1 MPEFQ
6 AYATYIVFGLVIM
19 AITFNWLDMTLA
31 AMLGL
36 CVLTVAGVI
45 VQKDILKTVA
55 ASQGPLALLFGGMVV
70 ARVLV
75 PTGIFD
81 HLGTRFLILTR
92 GSGKRFLLLLVA
104 LIAVVCAILPNATAV
119 ILVAPVIIRVCREL
133 DVDFLGPMVL
143 TAIVSN
149 AAGLLTLVG
158 DPATFF
164 VGQAMG
170 ISFVGYLEKVSL
182 GGVLAIVTVVGL
194 MPLLFSRAW
203 NARCALAAGLRP
215 TTIRRPYF
223 CIFALTTLAVMV
235 GLFLVGDSLPNPILP
250 PSAAIIGASLA
261 LLTIHSA
268 KVEPIENVI
277 RDIDWKTILFIFCMM
292 CYVEQLTKTGILGGM
307 ARTMFATFGDNLL
320 LGALILLV
328 TIGLTSAFLANIPV
342 VAAAVLLTKGYLVL
356 LHLVPEEALGPSFTD
371 WPAPCLPLFVAMMFG
386 GTLGG
391 NATLIGAAANLVS
404 AGICAAHG
412 RMVTFKTFLRY
423 GAPVTACQLA
433 VSALYIWLLS
443 LWTSP

>member
-182 GGVLAIVTVVGL
+182 GGVLAIVTVADALVVFPG
-194 MPLLFSRAW
+194 MERQVRACRGPATHHDSATVFLYLRPD
-203 NARCALAAGLRP
+203 NAGCHGGPVFGRRQPAQSDLAAIG
-215 TTIRRPYF
+215 
-223 CIFALTTLAVMV
+223 
-235 GLFLVGDSLPNPILP
+235 GDHRCQPGPADHP
-250 PSAAIIGASLA
+250 QRQG
-261 LLTIHSA
+261 
-268 KVEPIENVI
+268 
-277 RDIDWKTILFIFCMM
+277 
-292 CYVEQLTKTGILGGM
+292 
-307 ARTMFATFGDNLL
+307 RTD
-320 LGALILLV
+320 
-328 TIGLTSAFLANIPV
+328 
-342 VAAAVLLTKGYLVL
+342 
-356 LHLVPEEALGPSFTD
+356 
-371 WPAPCLPLFVAMMFG
+371 
-386 GTLGG
+386 
-391 NATLIGAAANLVS
+391 
-404 AGICAAHG
+404 
-412 RMVTFKTFLRY
+412 
-423 GAPVTACQLA
+423 
-433 VSALYIWLLS
+433 
-443 LWTSP
+443 